1 MEAMMT
7 STATV
12 PAEPIVL
19 ELKDI
24 QDWCQFARDNRE
36 ALIEECGSIRD
47 ALDAAL
53 AGDLLIGGG
62 AGPLFQ
68 IKFADA

>member
-36 ALIEECGSIRD
+36 ALIEDYGSIKD
-47 ALDAAL
+47 ALAEAL
-53 AGDLLIGGG
+53 RGDLLLGGG
-62 AGPLFQ
+62 AAPLFR
-68 IKFADA
+68 IKFAEV